1 MLTTYVALLP
11 AVVAVY
17 VARRHS
23 VTASFLWVYIP
34 ALLLLPDYYLALTP
48 GLPDPSAAQ
57 AVAVAIFAVHAVQGL
72 PGYRFGA
79 TDILVATYSLAI
91 CYSQFR
97 ATGFAD
103 AQNVMFFQLGSV
115 GVPYLLA
122 KSLIE
127 PNDLG
132 VAFARQVVFCAL
144 LVTLLN
150 LYENRF
156 GVNLWQRVLG
166 PLFPGFGEGWVTT
179 FRFGIA
185 RAAGPYGHALFAGIV
200 MLVAYRLQRWLHWA
214 RAWQGIRP
222 RYLPFKLDWALTVG
236 MGAGLLTTFAKG
248 AILAAVV
255 AAVLPVVG
263 RSRQRRIMAGV
274 AASGLAFVGIP
285 AVIAFLQWAS
295 VGRMHALSDNQET
308 AAYRYELV
316 VKYLDI
322 AHQQMWFGW
331 GLNQWPRVANMP
343 SIDNFYLALY
353 LMHGM
358 VASVA
363 FASLMLS
370 LTIRLLVR
378 GMKLPL
384 ADPPGSELSF
394 TLASILFAYLLAIA
408 TVYMGLQT
416 VPLLFLIAGWAESYL
431 ARGVSRPNRPG
442 VETLAPS
449 RYRFRRVVVDSLLPS
464 T

>member
-1 MLTTYVALLP
+1 
-11 AVVAVY
+11 
-17 VARRHS
+17 
-23 VTASFLWVYIP
+23 
-34 ALLLLPDYYLALTP
+34 
-48 GLPDPSAAQ
+48 
-57 AVAVAIFAVHAVQGL
+57 
-72 PGYRFGA
+72 
-79 TDILVATYSLAI
+79 
-91 CYSQFR
+91 
-97 ATGFAD
+97 
-103 AQNVMFFQLGSV
+103 
-115 GVPYLLA
+115 
-122 KSLIE
+122 
-127 PNDLG
+127 
-132 VAFARQVVFCAL
+132 
-144 LVTLLN
+144 
-150 LYENRF
+150 
-156 GVNLWQRVLG
+156 
-166 PLFPGFGEGWVTT
+166 
-179 FRFGIA
+179 
-185 RAAGPYGHALFAGIV
+185 
-200 MLVAYRLQRWLHWA
+200 
-214 RAWQGIRP
+214 
-222 RYLPFKLDWALTVG
+222 